1 MSLIPKTVQNFYKT
15 PWIQAESLHFGHT
28 RIVCG
33 TELYVVV
40 KTSTKEDKHKG
51 YREKNTIYKCD
62 QNEVNYCA
70 LRIFL
75 YCVFM
80 FWIMTLDFVYVNIKS
95 QTSASFFEVRWIYFS
110 QSGNHSQLQ
119 RFSCH
124 NVTVQISLC
133 VLCRPP
139 LLLFFHFNLAP
150 VLPTSYQY
158 FICFKYEGEHK

>member
-15 PWIQAESLHFGHT
+15 PWIRAESLHFGHI

-40 KTSTKEDKHKG
+40 KTSTKEDKHKE
-51 YREKNTIYKCD
+51 YREKNTTYKCG

-95 QTSASFFEVRWIYFS
+95 QTSASFFWGKVDLFFPVRKSFPATKIFLS
-110 QSGNHSQLQ
+110 QCYCSNL
-119 RFSCH
+119 
-124 NVTVQISLC
+124 SLC
-133 VLCRPP
+133 PVPP
-139 LLLFFHFNLAP
+139 LLLFFHSNLAL
-150 VLPTSYQY
+150 VLSTSYQY
-158 FICFKYEGEHK
+158 VIGFKYEGEHK